1 MSGFVW
7 DASAVLVF
15 LRREP
20 GVERLEAAL
29 DRTSEHLLSAVNLAE
44 VAGWFNE
51 RGMPDETLRAF
62 LSELDMEVIALDGDL
77 ARATGELRRATKAL
91 GLSLGDR
98 ACLALAKA
106 RQAVALTADRSWAE
120 AGLGISIECIR
131 PDG

>member
-7 DASAVLVF
+7 DASAVLAF

-20 GVERLEAAL
+20 GVERLEAVL
-29 DRTSEHLLSAVNLAE
+29 DATPEHLLSAVNLAE

-51 RGMPDETLRAF
+51 RGMPEETLHAF
-62 LSELDMEVIALDGDL
+62 LNELDLEVIALDGDL
-77 ARATGELRRATKAL
+77 ARATGELRRATKGL

-106 RQAVALTADRSWAE
+106 HQAVALTTDRSWTLAD
-120 AGLGISIECIR
+120 LGITLECIR
-131 PDG
+131 PNV